1 MASRKPIKI
10 VYAISSLV
18 NEGPTRILL
27 NLVRNLDRER
37 FVPQIVTFR
46 PERENSLIGEF
57 AAAETPVTLVGGD
70 ARGLISGTMER
81 IGAFKR
87 LLDASEADIV
97 HAHCPRSLFT
107 MVASRPRRAKS
118 VYTLHVFPEQQY
130 RIIHGP
136 VKGPLIIAA
145 SNAVLRFV
153 DRPIACSE
161 SVKDEYFVQKGR
173 CFPAVNNGI
182 EPIDLQ
188 GQPQRDQILQ
198 SFGLDP
204 RGYYLLF
211 VGRLS
216 GEKRIVELVKAFD
229 KAGVPDVGLIVV
241 GDGPD
246 MPVLRQIAGG
256 KVHLMGFHSDIRP
269 FLAASDCYISP
280 SSTEGLANSL
290 LEAMSAGLPGL
301 LSEIPSH
308 RFVIDRCQGF
318 VATVFDPLSPQ
329 SLAWSLAAVREYEA
343 EQVRYNVRSNFEN
356 MFHSRVMAYGYENHY
371 VELVHGTD

>member
-1 MASRKPIKI
+1 MTSLRPIKI

-27 NLVRNLDRER
+27 NLVRNLDRKH
-37 FVPQIVTFR
+37 FVAQVVTFR

-57 AAAETPVTLVGGD
+57 AAAGMPVTQLCGGAD
-70 ARGLISGTMER
+70 GPISGSVER

-87 LLDASEADIV
+87 LVDTTEADII

-136 VKGPLIIAA
+136 LKGPLITAT
-145 SNAVLRFV
+145 SNAMLRFV

-161 SVKDEYFVQKGR
+161 SVKDEYIVKKGMR
-173 CFPAVNNGI
+173 FPAVNNGI
-182 EPIDLQ
+182 EPVDLQ
-188 GQPQRDQILQ
+188 GLPQRDQILQ
-198 SFGLDP
+198 AFGLNP
-204 RGYYLLF
+204 SRYYLLF
-211 VGRLS
+211 IGRLS
-216 GEKRIVELVKAFD
+216 GEKRIVELVKAF
-229 KAGVPDVGLIVV
+229 KKVGLSDVSLIVV

-246 MPVLRQIAGG
+246 MSLLRQIASE

-308 RFVIDRCQGF
+308 RFVMDRCKGF
-318 VATVFDPLSPQ
+318 VATAFDPLSPK
-329 SLAWSLAAVREYEA
+329 SLMQNLATVREYDA
-343 EQVRYNVRSNFEN
+343 KHVRVNVRSNFEDL
-356 MFHSRVMAYGYENHY
+356 FHSRVMTSGYENHY
-371 VELVHGTD
+371 MELMHGTD

>member
-1 MASRKPIKI
+1 MTHLRPIKI

-27 NLVRNLDRER
+27 NLVRNLDREH
-37 FVPQIVTFR
+37 FLPQVVTFR

-57 AAAETPVTLVGGD
+57 SAAGVPVTQLGDD
-70 ARGLISGTMER
+70 ARGPISGIVER

-87 LLDASEADIV
+87 LVDAAEADIV
-97 HAHCPRSLFT
+97 HAHCPRSLFA

-118 VYTLHVFPEQQY
+118 VYTLHVFPERQY
-130 RIIHGP
+130 RVIHGP
-136 VKGPLIIAA
+136 FKGPLITAT

-161 SVKDEYFVQKGR
+161 SVKDEYFVKKGMR
-173 CFPAVNNGI
+173 FVAVNNGI
-182 EPIDLQ
+182 ESVDLH
-188 GQPQRDQILQ
+188 GMPQRGQVLQ
-198 SFGLDP
+198 ALGLNP
-204 RGYYLLF
+204 RRFYLLF

-216 GEKRIVELVKAFD
+216 GEKRIVDLVKAFG
-229 KAGVPDVGLIVV
+229 KAGLSVVGLIIV

-246 MPVLRQIAGG
+246 MPLLRQIASD

-290 LEAMSAGLPGL
+290 LEAMSVGLPGL
-301 LSEIPSH
+301 LSDIPSH
-308 RFVIDRCQGF
+308 RFVMDRCQGF
-318 VATVFDPLSPQ
+318 VATDFDPQSPTSLMQ
-329 SLAWSLAAVREYEA
+329 SVATVREYDL
-343 EQVRYNVRSNFEN
+343 EQVRENVRSNFEN
-356 MFHSRVMAYGYENHY
+356 LFHSKVMTSGYENHY
-371 VELVHGTD
+371 MELAHGTD